1 MKALNRKLLR
11 DLMRSKG
18 QVITISLVIACSA
31 AGYVALTATHHS
43 LAASRDAYY
52 AAQNFPQL
60 FASVRRAPE
69 SLARRLEEL
78 PGIARLETRLA
89 LAIRIDMPGL
99 PEPAVGRLVSLPGGH
114 APRLDQLHLGAG
126 RNVDP
131 TRTDEV
137 LLLAS
142 FARAHGLLPGAWLST
157 VIDGR
162 RQRLHVV
169 GIAESPEHIFPIGP
183 SGFGDDRRFAV
194 LWMARAPLAGLSGA
208 EGAFHEVV
216 AWLQP
221 GASEAAALAALERV
235 LEPYGSPG
243 PYGRALQLSNR
254 FVTGEIAQLEGIA
267 LRVPLIFLVVAAFLL
282 NISLSRLVQTQ
293 REQIAA
299 LKALGYRRRDI
310 ALHYLGFV
318 AVMVVLG
325 LIMGLAF
332 GTWWGQ
338 SMARMYARFF
348 HFPVLRYELDAQ
360 IILTAVAVSALAAGG
375 GAMLAVRRAARLPPA
390 EAMRPQTPTAYRR
403 GVLSRL
409 GVGRLVSH
417 SGRMVVRELE
427 RRPLRALLSSLGIA
441 AGLALLV
448 VGRFSEDSMT
458 AMFDLLFGSAQRAD
472 VTVAFRQPLPASAA
486 REFSRL
492 PGVLLVEPMRS
503 VPVRLRAGHRSRE
516 LALVGLPAGASLRRV
531 VDVRGR
537 PVTLPPSGVVL
548 TDELARRLE
557 LRVGDAVRFELL
569 EGDHRP
575 RTTVLSGVVNEMLG
589 LNAYMDLGAL
599 HRLLGEEALVSA
611 VSLRVEPGGADALY
625 ARLRGYAAVA
635 AVVRKDVMFDAMFE
649 SSGSFTAMFTLIVV
663 AFGAIIAAGVV
674 YNNAR
679 VAISERGRELATLR
693 VLGFTRSEISA
704 ILLGELGTHMMMAL
718 PLGLALGNVLAN
730 AILAT
735 IDREQ
740 YRMPAMISPV
750 TYGFAVLVVL
760 GAALLTALWM
770 RRRLDRL
777 DLIEALKARD

>member
-1 MKALNRKLLR
+1 MKALNRKLVR

-52 AAQNFPQL
+52 EAQNFPQL

-69 SLARRLEEL
+69 ALARRLGEL

-89 LAIRIDMPGL
+89 VAIRIDMPGL
-99 PEPAVGRLVSLPGGH
+99 LEPAAGRMVSLPGGH
-114 APRLDQLHLGAG
+114 VPTLRQLHLGAG
-126 RNVDP
+126 RNVDA
-131 TRTDEV
+131 TRADEV

-142 FARAHGLLPGAWLST
+142 FARAHGLAPGAWLDT
-157 VIDGR
+157 VMDGR

-169 GIAESPEHIFPIGP
+169 GIAESPEHVFAISP
-183 SGFGDDRRFAV
+183 SGFADDRRFAV
-194 LWMARAPLAGLSGA
+194 LWMARTPLAALTGSQ
-208 EGAFHEVV
+208 GAFHEVV

-221 GASEAAALAALERV
+221 GASEAAALAALDRV
-235 LEPYGSPG
+235 LAPWGAPG
-243 PYGRALQLSNR
+243 AYGRDRQLSNR
-254 FVTGEIAQLEGIA
+254 FVAGEIAQLEGIA

-282 NISLSRLVQTQ
+282 NVALSRLVQTQ

-325 LIMGLAF
+325 LILGLLV
-332 GTWWGQ
+332 GSWWGRA
-338 SMARMYARFF
+338 MARMYTRFF
-348 HFPVLRYELDAQ
+348 HFPELRYQLDAQ
-360 IILTAVAVSALAAGG
+360 VVLTAIGVSALAAAG
-375 GAMLAVRRAARLPPA
+375 GALLTVRRAARLPPA
-390 EAMRPQTPTAYRR
+390 EAMRPLAPTVYRR
-403 GVLSRL
+403 GLLSRL
-409 GVGRLVSH
+409 GIGRVVSH

-427 RRPLRALLSSLGIA
+427 RRPLRALLSALGIA
-441 AGLALLV
+441 AGLALLI
-448 VGRFSEDSMT
+448 VGRFSNDSMDY
-458 AMFDLLFGSAQRAD
+458 MFDLLFGSAQRAD

-486 REFSRL
+486 RELGRL
-492 PGVLLVEPMRS
+492 PGVLLAEPMRS
-503 VPVRLRAGHRSRE
+503 VAVRLRVGHRSRE
-516 LALVGLPAGASLRRV
+516 LAVVGLRAGAELRRV
-531 VDVRGR
+531 VDSAGR
-537 PVTLPPSGVVL
+537 PVALPSSGVLL
-548 TDELARRLE
+548 TDELARRME
-557 LRVGDAVRFELL
+557 LRVGDPVRLELL

-575 RTTVLSGVVNEMLG
+575 RTTVVSGLVNEMLG
-589 LNAYMDLGAL
+589 LNVYMELGAL
-599 HRLLGEEALVSA
+599 HRLLGEQPTVSA
-611 VSLRVEPGGADALY
+611 VSLRVERGGIDALY
-625 ARLRGYAAVA
+625 ARLREFAAVA
-635 AVVRKDVMFDAMFE
+635 AVVRKDVIFDAMYE

-679 VAISERGRELATLR
+679 VAISERGRDLATLR

-704 ILLGELGTHMMMAL
+704 ILLGELGTHMVVAL
-718 PLGLALGNVLAN
+718 PLGLWLGNLLAN

-740 YRMPAMISPV
+740 YRLPAMISPV

-777 DLIEALKARD
+777 DLIGTLKARD